1 MLTGA
6 EHTTVTL
13 KFDSGTSV
21 QLKRQRVLSTGMS
34 EHVSGVG
41 LVLEES
47 QKWDDTSRKVQKQIR
62 VVTTIPGS
70 PAHKSGK
77 LAQGDI
83 LKMVNKQDVAGLSV
97 QDISERIVGDPD
109 TAVVLTVST
118 GKSRTTFDVSLVRN
132 GIALKMEDPAIIKE
146 KQKVQRSAGGTCFL
160 LCLFVDAIM

>member
-62 VVTTIPGS
+62 VVIF
-70 PAHKSGK
+70 K
-77 LAQGDI
+77 LNPCK
-83 LKMVNKQDVAGLSV
+83 LRV
-97 QDISERIVGDPD
+97 Q
-109 TAVVLTVST
+109 
-118 GKSRTTFDVSLVRN
+118 
-132 GIALKMEDPAIIKE
+132 
-146 KQKVQRSAGGTCFL
+146 
-160 LCLFVDAIM
+160 FV